1 MLNKNLVNFSAET
14 YGAAVKKAKAYTDA
28 VIAALPNGVVYKGAV
43 SYYND
48 LPNNA
53 EIGDAYT
60 VKYAGTSGTD
70 VDGTE
75 YVWGTF
81 DSTNQ
86 WIAIGADMSQYQ
98 KLLVSGTNIKTVGN
112 ESVLGSGDIAAE
124 MTANKVTSISA
135 QSTDTQYPTAKCV
148 YDIVGNVETLLAAI

>member
-1 MLNKNLVNFSAET
+1 MSISIET
-14 YGAAVKKAKAYTDA
+14 YAIAVGKAKAYTDA

-81 DSTNQ
+81 DGTNQ
-86 WIAIGADMSQYQ
+86 WIAIGADMSLYQ

-112 ESVLGSGDIAAE
+112 ESLLGSGDVAAE
-124 MTANKVTSISA
+124 MTANKVTSVSA
-135 QSTDTQYPTAKCV
+135 QSTDTEYPTAKCV